1 MSNITTADKLA
12 DIRSRKIAFP
22 NDFAARLIVVEL
34 ALSHPDPAVRKEGM
48 YLCDCWPDETIFLL
62 DKHKEY
68 EPELRAIRNDI
79 MSGYVPLGHK
89 PDVSE
94 RTVDMRDW
102 YSRREDPPI
111 YFLRMM
117 LITRQLKR
125 CRSGSTSL
133 E

>member
-1 MSNITTADKLA
+1 
-12 DIRSRKIAFP
+12 
-22 NDFAARLIVVEL
+22 
-34 ALSHPDPAVRKEGM
+34 M

-68 EPELRAIRNDI
+68 EPELRVIRNDI

-111 YFLRMM
+111 YFPEDDADY
-117 LITRQLKR
+117 TQLKR
-125 CRSGSTSL
+125 CRSGPTSL
-133 E
+133 EWLTGT